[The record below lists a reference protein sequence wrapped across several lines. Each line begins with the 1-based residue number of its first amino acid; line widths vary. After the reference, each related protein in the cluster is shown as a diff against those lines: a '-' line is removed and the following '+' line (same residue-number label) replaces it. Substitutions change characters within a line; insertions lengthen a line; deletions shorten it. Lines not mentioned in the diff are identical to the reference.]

1 MVRPRS
7 TALVEPRKA
16 PLSELPMP
24 NNTAQAPL
32 TATPHRL
39 SSRGLATLRALWPAP
54 VFVDAKERG
63 RVVLGAAIGIVL
75 TALLSHFARPWFGG
89 AEASLPWLVAP
100 LGASAVLVF
109 GVPASPLAQPWSV
122 VGGNTVSAM
131 VGIACAL
138 TIADPALASAAAVSL
153 AIAAMFSL
161 RCLHPPGGAM
171 ALLVVLTHTTHWGFA
186 LFPAAFNS
194 LLLVAAGMAY
204 NPLTGRSYPHL
215 PRPPE
220 PEAQAARFSDADLD
234 AALLHYNQ
242 VLDVSRDDLADLLAH
257 AEAAAYHRHLG
268 ELGRLRCADI
278 MSRDLVTVEYGSAL
292 EEAWALLHQR
302 QLKALPVVDRVGRVV
317 GIVTRADFLRHA
329 DLHSPRG
336 LAERLRQFITP
347 SGRSHSD
354 RPEVVGQIMTRHVR
368 VASADRHLSELVA
381 LFSEAGHHHI
391 PIVAPGGKLVGI
403 ITQSDFVRA
412 LYRAVQERGTM
423 GAG

>member
-1 MVRPRS
+1 MQHR
-7 TALVEPRKA
+7 
-16 PLSELPMP
+16 
-24 NNTAQAPL
+24 TAQAPPPPL
-32 TATPHRL
+32 AQTL
-39 SSRGLATLRALWPAP
+39 SSRGVATLRALWPAP
-54 VFVDAKERG
+54 VFVDAKERA

-75 TALLSHFARPWFGG
+75 TALLSRWLAG
-89 AEASLPWLVAP
+89 ASPAMPWLVAP

-122 VGGNTVSAM
+122 IGGNTVSAL
-131 VGIACAL
+131 VGLACAL

-153 AIAAMFSL
+153 AIAAMFAL

-204 NPLTGRSYPHL
+204 NSFTGRSYPHV
-215 PRPPE
+215 PRPIE
-220 PEAQAARFSDADLD
+220 PKTEAARFSDADLD
-234 AALLHYNQ
+234 AALAHYNQ

-278 MSRDLVTVEYGSAL
+278 MSHDPVTVEYGSAL
-292 EEAWALLHQR
+292 HEAWTLLQQR
-302 QLKALPVVDRVGRVV
+302 QVKALPVVDRVGRVV

-329 DLHSPRG
+329 DLHSPQG
-336 LAERLRQFITP
+336 LGERLRAFIAP

-354 RPEVVGQIMTRHVR
+354 KPEVVGQIMTRQVR
-368 VASADRHLSELVA
+368 VASMDRHLSELVA
-381 LFSEAGHHHI
+381 LFSEGGHHHI
-391 PIVAPGGKLVGI
+391 PIVAPGGRLVGI

-412 LYRAVQERGTM
+412 LYRAVQEPAAVTVQ
-423 GAG
+423 